1 MLDNRKVNAEILL
14 TNDSKRKLTMRW
26 IFSDGEQRISIGRN
40 RPVRDGPFLGTC
52 QHRFGGRK
60 SSMARG
66 IGTENG
72 MFLLWKELSMSLF
85 DLFPR
90 RILRQIVPFMR
101 IVPMI
106 VQFFRT
112 ISITDITP
120 PFATHRVISWTE
132 GRDCGLCSGC
142 LCVGELR
149 SQGDSFV
156 TRIGGETAKIEQRG
170 VDVNQPGRLLANLS
184 CREPRNGNNQG
195 ISLYLPP
202 PLLSTTR
209 EQGGRGNTRIFSDH
223 FSNSDELINWSAEF
237 VSNSGAL
244 WLTHVESEVD
254 FERYMQAIARI
265 PELDT
270 ETART
275 TLCRELLHESMSYIQ
290 NCKQQLAKTNPAL
303 AVELLACMGQP
314 LHTYRQ
320 WLCSDKHELLVI
332 PALAED
338 RFAQRALT
346 GQLASEY
353 PHIALLIV

>member
-1 MLDNRKVNAEILL
+1 M
-14 TNDSKRKLTMRW
+14 TNVLVLSDSGN
-26 IFSDGEQRISIGRN
+26 SGRN
-40 RPVRDGPFLGTC
+40 FLKRIQNFISTGDLAQTPEFTELKLPVPGSRSDFLNSIETQSADLMVTHHHLFETFTDPNLGLGTYLETLL
-52 QHRFGGRK
+52 Q
-60 SSMARG
+60 SSPIPLM
-66 IGTENG
+66 
-72 MFLLWKELSMSLF
+72 
-85 DLFPR
+85 
-90 RILRQIVPFMR
+90 IVPHYLD
-101 IVPMI
+101 PGLA
-106 VQFFRT
+106 
-112 ISITDITP
+112 P
-120 PFATHRVISWTE
+120 ATEKLEDVLVI
-132 GRDCGLCSGC
+132 
-142 LCVGELR
+142 
-149 SQGDSFV
+149 
-156 TRIGGETAKIEQRG
+156 
-170 VDVNQPGRLLANLS
+170 
-184 CREPRNGNNQG
+184 
-195 ISLYLPP
+195 
-202 PLLSTTR
+202 
-209 EQGGRGNTRIFSDH
+209 SDH